1 MVSSSPSS
9 CSACTDV
16 NAPESTLCR
25 LKVTETML
33 ISRLVSDA
41 HLCSIR
47 GTVGSDADADD
58 ADADGGVADDEEED
72 DELSSKN

>member
-9 CSACTDV
+9 ASSACTDV

-47 GTVGSDADADD
+47 GTVGSDADDADD
-58 ADADGGVADDEEED
+58 DGGVADDEEED